1 MIKKCVPQKEVTIR
15 LNDKVW
21 FNSELRREI
30 RKRDSLR
37 KLARRSNSDFN
48 INKYKKQRNHV
59 TNLKKH
65 AKEQFYFNVNTL
77 LDDFSISNSKSYWSL
92 IKQLVKSAGDIS
104 PISQLKKENNDLIS
118 DDYVKACLL
127 NNYFCFISTLNDSN
141 TSKRDFPLRLI
152 LLSAVG
158 KVFERIVFKEVFNH
172 LTSNNLLHKFHS
184 RSVYQ
189 LIEVYYRIYICLWMI
204 IVLLPSFY
212 VIFLKHLIGS
222 GIRVFC

>member
-1 MIKKCVPQKEVTIR
+1 MNVYPLLIGTQLYFPKITNENCQAFTNKFIEMIKKCVPQKEVTIR

-158 KVFERIVFKEVFNH
+158 KVFERIVFRK
-172 LTSNNLLHKFHS
+172 
-184 RSVYQ
+184 Y
-189 LIEVYYRIYICLWMI
+189 LII
-204 IVLLPSFY
+204 
-212 VIFLKHLIGS
+212 
-222 GIRVFC
+222 